1 MSRREQRPLAPQLP
15 RGCECFHLIG
25 MREREHRQIRWKAA
39 TGRRRAGRRRND
51 LGMKGRKQGVEI
63 QPMTGGAWLR
73 GEETRQGTKLV
84 CHERTKQQKVMEA
97 KRRPGGSG
105 EEVIKCNTT
114 TLELGCVFSPPEE
127 QLGSETHIKESHQQ
141 GLRKDLCK
149 FVVFASLI
157 LKKKKKKK
165 TTEGF

>member
-1 MSRREQRPLAPQLP
+1 
-15 RGCECFHLIG
+15 
-25 MREREHRQIRWKAA
+25 
-39 TGRRRAGRRRND
+39 
-51 LGMKGRKQGVEI
+51 MKGRKQGVEI
-63 QPMTGGAWLR
+63 QPMIGGGGRRLR

-84 CHERTKQQKVMEA
+84 CHERTEQQKVMEA

-157 LKKKKKKK
+157 LKKKEKRKLLKDFRGPAYK
-165 TTEGF
+165 YPHAEFSFG